1 MAPRE
6 DDEMDL
12 INAEFESMVSGLNLD
27 QSSPST
33 YLDDLDRI
41 AESEKNEI
49 AQVYQIPKVR
59 RGIHGNV
66 SHIGN
71 AIKRWW
77 KRSEQ
82 EGDGSA
88 L

>member
-12 INAEFESMVSGLNLD
+12 INAEFESMVSDLNLD
-27 QSSPST
+27 QASPST
-33 YLDDLDRI
+33 YLDDLDQI
-41 AESEKNEI
+41 AETEKSEI
-49 AQVYQIPKVR
+49 AQLYQIPRVR
-59 RGIHGNV
+59 RGFQGNV

-77 KRSEQ
+77 KKSEQ